1 MEDFGPAAV
10 GLVEDLLVNFPSRL
24 GDVRPP
30 FAEFGVLQVV
40 VHFIFLP
47 QTVLFAKRFAPNFA
61 GIVRPPAGAWDGECV
76 KVASS

>member
-10 GLVEDLLVNFPSRL
+10 GLVEDLLVDFPSRL

-30 FAEFGVLQVV
+30 FAEFRVLQVV

-47 QTVLFAKRFAPNFA
+47 QQCYSRSVLPARAP
-61 GIVRPPAGAWDGECV
+61 
-76 KVASS
+76 S